1 MLKYLNALVQVLVY
15 MVVRV
20 QLGFRLTYAEKNQL
34 LEGILKLGQKFIEEY
49 RDDGAAQA
57 IRNCARPA
65 GITELGSSRVDI
77 LTHNHVRLPALP
89 ET

>member
-49 RDDGAAQA
+49 KYDET
-57 IRNCARPA
+57 
-65 GITELGSSRVDI
+65 TELGSSRVDI

>member
-1 MLKYLNALVQVLVY
+1 MLKYLTALVQVLVY

-49 RDDGAAQA
+49 KDDGAAQA
-57 IRNCARPA
+57 IRNCARPEA
-65 GITELGSSRVDI
+65 AQLGSSRVDI